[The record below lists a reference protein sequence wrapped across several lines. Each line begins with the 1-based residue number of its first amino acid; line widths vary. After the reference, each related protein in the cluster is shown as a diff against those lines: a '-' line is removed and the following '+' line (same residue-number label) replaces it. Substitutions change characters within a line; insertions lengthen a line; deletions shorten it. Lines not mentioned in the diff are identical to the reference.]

1 MHPFEGLQN
10 YFYTL
15 VRVWNKILFLRHISK
30 SSSKHLPTL
39 EFKMLMEYN
48 RNTLIKSER
57 MDRG

>member
-15 VRVWNKILFLRHISK
+15 VRVWNKILFLRHIFK
-30 SSSKHLPTL
+30 SSSKHSPTL

-57 MDRG
+57 MDRW